1 MHPSI
6 TCRIYPKLIR
16 DAFDDHYSSICYSLV
31 TKIHEI
37 NWKNC
42 DLLLKVCSGCWFSK
56 VREISSHD
64 SEKLRPPRDL
74 KLSQRLLIMFR
85 NVAKFWF
92 LEIRSRFFTRAF
104 FLLKAHDFAGCDRWL
119 GPQSDKNWE
128 LGKNKIMQHFR
139 PFREQPLLISAPH
152 SF

>member
-6 TCRIYPKLIR
+6 TCRMNPKLIQ
-16 DAFDDHYSSICYSLV
+16 DSFDDHYLSICYSLA
-31 TKIHEI
+31 TIRHEI

-42 DLLLKVCSGCWFSK
+42 DLLLKVCSGRWFSK

-74 KLSQRLLIMFR
+74 KLSQWLLTMFR

-92 LEIRSRFFTRAF
+92 LEIRSNFFSRAF
-104 FLLKAHDFAGCDRWL
+104 FLLTEHDFAGCDRLL
-119 GPQSDKNWE
+119 GPQRAKIWE